1 MRFDWFQEVNTEVR
15 RVCADQC
22 IHFYEIT
29 VGPHHVQYHVSR
41 DGYVSAAYHKVQAE
55 RLEECV
61 KKLEAALKGAPKK
74 ADRAPGLQVVEVAMS
89 PGDGFWAPYLMVR
102 VNETGIGLW

>member
-1 MRFDWFQEVNTEVR
+1 
-15 RVCADQC
+15 
-22 IHFYEIT
+22 
-29 VGPHHVQYHVSR
+29 VSR
-41 DGYVSAAYHKVQAE
+41 DGYVSTAYHKVQAA

-61 KKLEAALKGAPKK
+61 KRLEAAFEESPKDASKKVTKAP
-74 ADRAPGLQVVEVAMS
+74 DLQIVEVAMS